1 MLQIHTKKR
10 NRLTCERVENLVF
23 VRFNSLHTKKKAKA
37 NNNNKVDPL
46 LATDAASAQGWI
58 VEGGDEESSDV
69 NNVTG
74 LTWQQIADACG
85 PEEVTKLWK
94 SARLAQPR
102 DIEEEQLPSENEEE
116 ELINEE
122 EIEFES
128 DQDEVITTGYELQE
142 QEIVNDD

>member
-1 MLQIHTKKR
+1 MKELKI
-10 NRLTCERVENLVF
+10 LS
-23 VRFNSLHTKKKAKA
+23 VRFNSLHIKKKAKA

-46 LATDAASAQGWI
+46 LAADAVSAQGWI
-58 VEGGDEESSDV
+58 VEGGDEESSNV
-69 NNVTG
+69 NIVTG

-85 PEEVTKLWK
+85 PEEVTKLRK

-102 DIEEEQLPSENEEE
+102 DIEEEQLPSENEE

>member
-1 MLQIHTKKR
+1 LHIHTKKI

-23 VRFNSLHTKKKAKA
+23 VRFNPLHTKKKDKA

-46 LATDAASAQGWI
+46 LATYAASAQGWI
-58 VEGGDEESSDV
+58 VEGRDEESSDV
-69 NNVTG
+69 NTVTG
-74 LTWQQIADACG
+74 LTWQQIVDACG
-85 PEEVTKLWK
+85 PEEDTKLWK
-94 SARLAQPR
+94 SATLAQPR

-116 ELINEE
+116 EPINEE

-142 QEIVNDD
+142 QEVVNDD